1 MKSPKDIEHQITHT
15 HIKLRPEMRRRILDE
30 AFKAQDELI
39 SQTAGSPGS
48 KWRFIMNSK
57 ITRYVAAAII
67 LVAVLVAINR
77 LGGTVDGTSVVWAQ
91 VVEQMNT
98 HTRYKCRQRVVREQG
113 PEMPA
118 MKVYHL
124 NLSLRRQEVE
134 DGSIHVIDMRG
145 EDAITLELKP
155 VEKKAFLT
163 RLRGMGPR
171 KDPDIVDMV
180 KRFELAS
187 TERLG
192 TKEKGGK
199 TLQGFRHAPNEHNDF
214 TVWVDPV
221 TKLPVEI
228 ELKHPTAKQT
238 IFMDEFEFDFDLD
251 ESAFSTEIPAGYE
264 VKTTVIDY
272 RPFEPKVVTPE
283 VLRSELGM
291 PAYTLDTLSW
301 IKNVTLMQITN
312 PLMKRGKVFVM
323 GMNTDTG
330 NRIVIA
336 QSSTSTEW
344 RMVWLAQQAIVLETP
359 SKRQVYSHPNGA
371 IYAGTYLEAYAKVS
385 PGFLDMKDLSDQR
398 TALMVLMPNGVV
410 LGISANQSLEEGRL
424 AELVDSLKE
433 IKTP

>member
-1 MKSPKDIEHQITHT
+1 
-15 HIKLRPEMRRRILDE
+15 
-30 AFKAQDELI
+30 
-39 SQTAGSPGS
+39 
-48 KWRFIMNSK
+48 
-57 ITRYVAAAII
+57 
-67 LVAVLVAINR
+67 
-77 LGGTVDGTSVVWAQ
+77 VDGTSVVWAQ

-145 EDAITLELKP
+145 EDAITLELQP

-163 RLRGMGPR
+163 RLKGMGPR

-264 VKTTVIDY
+264 VMTTVIDY

-330 NRIVIA
+330 NRIVIG
-336 QSSTSTEW
+336 QSSYSTEW

-359 SKRQVYSHPNGA
+359 SKRQVYTHPNGA
-371 IYAGTYLEAYAKVS
+371 IYASSYLKAYAKVS
-385 PGFLDMKDLSDQR
+385 PGFLDTKDLSDQR
-398 TALMVLMPNGVV
+398 TTRMVLMPNGVV
-410 LGISANQSLEEGRL
+410 LGISANKPVEEGRL
-424 AELVDSLKE
+424 SELVESLKE
-433 IKTP
+433 VKTP